1 MIRVGEISIPWGK
14 SMFPD
19 HTLLVKL
26 DPEKMFDNRG
36 AIKVE
41 WLYEGDS
48 ELFTLICVKR
58 HIDRHFYTSE
68 VILDMPYI
76 PHARMDR
83 VKSDE
88 DVFTLK
94 YFAEIINSLN
104 FKIVWVRDA
113 HSNVSLALIDNVVDT
128 GVKSYIHKAV
138 ELSGANA
145 MFYPDEGAMKRYSDN
160 SELPYA
166 FGMKKRDWQTG
177 KILGL
182 DIINPENIVGILRKL
197 ALAVPGF
204 QNELSQRYRCQDA
217 TLLLICR
224 KQRTDLLDRIRLR
237 QVLQDRGLCPATG
250 ISGSLQCLR
259 HLLSQISHSCIHPVP
274 RTGLIR
280 KPPVNGQDHLPA
292 LRRII
297 QRLVLISEPDQLA
310 LAIALADIYT

>member
-1 MIRVGEISIPWGK
+1 MIRVGEISIPWGQ

-19 HTLLVKL
+19 HSLLIKL

-58 HIDRHFYTSE
+58 HIDRHFSTSE
-68 VILDMPYI
+68 VVLDMPYI

-94 YFAEIINSLN
+94 YFAEVINSLN

-113 HSNVSLALIDNVVDT
+113 HSNVSLALINNVVDT

-138 ELSGANA
+138 ELSGADA

-182 DIINPENIVGILRKL
+182 DIINTENIVGK
-197 ALAVPGF
+197 
-204 QNELSQRYRCQDA
+204 D
-217 TLLLICR
+217 
-224 KQRTDLLDRIRLR
+224 
-237 QVLQDRGLCPATG
+237 
-250 ISGSLQCLR
+250 
-259 HLLSQISHSCIHPVP
+259 
-274 RTGLIR
+274 
-280 KPPVNGQDHLPA
+280 
-292 LRRII
+292 
-297 QRLVLISEPDQLA
+297 VLIVDDICSRGGTFYHSAKA
-310 LAIALADIYT
+310 LKAAGAKSVSLYVTHLEETVTLGEMAASDGLVDHIYTTESIFPAKLCESKYGYDPYWAEWITIMK